1 MDIFKV
7 TLQKEHIYS
16 VLKLIKAGLGKGK
29 RSKVTTC
36 ELTFTDDKIEV
47 AVPGAQ
53 FTIVSVG
60 IGAAKVTLPF
70 FYLYD
75 IIEKSNKPVLEI
87 SLSRNQMTINSLT
100 IGVTTTFFED
110 DRVLRTIDIP
120 LNYNDKDLLLLK
132 KGRYTEE
139 ELAFNKL
146 IPEIEEAE
154 KNLERNIEKAY
165 QILKIYGIK
174 KSEIKSIISKSLND
188 RVNEQY

>member
-1 MDIFKV
+1 MDILKV

-36 ELTFTDDKIEV
+36 ELTFTDNKIEI
-47 AVPGAQ
+47 AIPGRQ
-53 FTIVSVG
+53 FTVKSVG
-60 IGAAKVTLPF
+60 IGAAKATLPF

-75 IIEKSNKPVLEI
+75 IIEKSNKPILEI
-87 SLSRNQMTINSLT
+87 SLGRNQMTINSLT
-100 IGVTTTFFED
+100 IGVATTFFED

-132 KGRYTEE
+132 KGRYTKE

-146 IPEIEEAE
+146 IPGIEEAE
-154 KNLERNIEKAY
+154 NNLAQNIEKAY
-165 QILKIYGIK
+165 QILKPYGVK
-174 KSEIKSIISKSLND
+174 KTNLKSLINLSLNLEN
-188 RVNEQY
+188 R